1 MCFFSFIP
9 VPTFVMSSGISRYI
23 DSQAEIKKE
32 RILSIR
38 AWIIESFPEILE
50 SMDQKIPT
58 YHLNENWI
66 AIGAQK
72 NSISIHICKS
82 VPLTEIRKKF
92 PSLVD
97 AKFRFTIRDENP
109 IPWKEIRS
117 SIRSILK
124 SKTKSLNGKGRI
136 AIKRNSPSKKSALRQ
151 NTRSLKN

>member
-1 MCFFSFIP
+1 MCFYSFIP
-9 VPTFVMSSGISRYI
+9 VPTFILSSGISRYI
-23 DSQAEIKKE
+23 DSRTENQKE

-66 AIGAQK
+66 ALGAQK

-97 AKFRFTIRDENP
+97 SKFRLTIRDADP
-109 IPWKEIRS
+109 IPWKEIRT
-117 SIRSILK
+117 SIRSVLK
-124 SKTKSLNGKGRI
+124 SKTKSLNEKGRI
-136 AIKRNSPSKKSALRQ
+136 PIHRNSPSKKSSLRQ
-151 NTRSLKN
+151 NTRSLKK